1 MQEKAKDFIANTLGK
16 LNEYT
21 ILQVL
26 WIIEIYYLSANSIS
40 RLLMLSDD
48 IIIPNNILEYNNH
61 ILKLFHLYNGT
72 VLYMAIVFICCGLA
86 FVLIKG
92 IDILTRYELIY
103 RYCTYG
109 ISLGIWL
116 LLMYCSYYVYKILGP
131 AFLLSTLFVYVLS
144 EVFKLVRRNIRKA
157 LGFTDYEV

>member
-1 MQEKAKDFIANTLGK
+1 
-16 LNEYT
+16 
-21 ILQVL
+21 
-26 WIIEIYYLSANSIS
+26 
-40 RLLMLSDD
+40 MLSDD

-72 VLYMAIVFICCGLA
+72 VLYMAIVFICCGFA
-86 FVLIKG
+86 FVLIKE
-92 IDILTRYELIY
+92 IDILSRYELIY

-116 LLMYCSYYVYKILGP
+116 LLMYCSYYAFKILDS
-131 AFLLSTLFVYVLS
+131 AFLLSTLLVYVLS

-157 LGFTDYEV
+157 LGYTDYEI